1 MRARSMSCGGRGD
14 NLDLGGLDLDITL
27 VLKVLGVGILVA
39 VSGQILSKTGR
50 DEQVTW
56 LTVSGIIAVLIMLI
70 NEIADLLTTLRGF
83 FGI

>member
-1 MRARSMSCGGRGD
+1 M
-14 NLDLGGLDLDITL
+14 DITL
-27 VLKVLGVGILVA
+27 VLKVLGIGILVG

-56 LTVSGIIAVLIMLI
+56 LTVSGIVAVLLMLI
-70 NEIADLLTTLRGF
+70 NEIAGLLTVLRGI

>member
-1 MRARSMSCGGRGD
+1 M
-14 NLDLGGLDLDITL
+14 DITL
-27 VLKVLGVGILVA
+27 ILKVLGIGILVG

-56 LTVSGIIAVLIMLI
+56 LTVSGIVAVLLMLI
-70 NEIADLLTTLRGF
+70 NEIAGLLTVLRGI

>member
-1 MRARSMSCGGRGD
+1 M
-14 NLDLGGLDLDITL
+14 DITL

-56 LTVSGIIAVLIMLI
+56 LTISGIVAVLLMLI
-70 NEIADLLTTLRGF
+70 NEIACLLTVLRGI

>member
-1 MRARSMSCGGRGD
+1 MRACSLSCGGCGD
-14 NLDLGGLDLDITL
+14 NLDLGGFDLDITL

-56 LTVSGIIAVLIMLI
+56 LTVSGIVAVLLMLI
-70 NEIADLLTTLRGF
+70 NEIAGLLTTLRGI

>member
-1 MRARSMSCGGRGD
+1 MRACALSRGG
-14 NLDLGGLDLDITL
+14 NSNILDLGGLGLDITL

-56 LTVSGIIAVLIMLI
+56 LTVSGILAVLLMLVG
-70 NEIADLLTTLRGF
+70 EIGDLLTALRGI

>member
-1 MRARSMSCGGRGD
+1 M
-14 NLDLGGLDLDITL
+14 DITL
-27 VLKVLGVGILVA
+27 VLKVLGVGILVG

-56 LTVSGIIAVLIMLI
+56 LTVSGIVAVLLMLI
-70 NEIADLLTTLRGF
+70 NEIAGLLTTLRGI

>member
-1 MRARSMSCGGRGD
+1 M
-14 NLDLGGLDLDITL
+14 DITL

-39 VSGQILSKTGR
+39 VSVQILGKTGR

-56 LTVSGIIAVLIMLI
+56 LTVSGIVAVLLMLI
-70 NEIADLLTTLRGF
+70 NEIAGLLTALRGL